1 MKIRVTFSMPQN
13 SEPARNILV
22 KFASPTQTGG
32 DNKSHLVKLIK
43 IAAIMGPPV
52 NKIKPITQGS
62 KYRYGTIDSFLKAMT
77 NPFLLK
83 LKGDS
88 ARIPL

>member
-1 MKIRVTFSMPQN
+1 MLMKF
-13 SEPARNILV
+13 E
-22 KFASPTQTGG
+22 SPTQVGE

-43 IAAIMGPPV
+43 IAATIGPPV
-52 NKIKPITQGS
+52 NKIKPIIQGS
-62 KYRYGTIDSFLKAMT
+62 KYRYGTIDSFLEAIA